1 MNSSTMQ
8 QGRDMTEHV
17 NSSNADR
24 RWSFMRV
31 SAVLFAASVT
41 LGACAEAPAAE
52 QPDDAVAVAVESVT
66 DDRVAQPVVATGTF
80 GSRDDIPLA
89 FKIGGVIARLA
100 VDEGQTVRRG
110 QLLAALDL
118 REIDAL
124 VAKAT
129 VAYDKAVR
137 DEARIHRLFDDSVAT
152 RANWQDAQS
161 QRDAARSDLDA
172 ARVNRDYAV
181 IVAPQDGIV
190 LRRNVTAGSNI
201 AGGTPV
207 LVLGGLARGR
217 VLRVGLPDRDALR
230 TRVGD
235 TAIVRFDALRDE
247 TFRGMVTLVGRS
259 ADART
264 GTYTAEIA
272 LAGAERLPAGLVG
285 RAEIAVRAAGSARMV
300 PVDALVEADVD
311 SATVFTV
318 TSDREPTAQGHRV
331 SLTALHGDRA
341 AVQGIEAGARVIT
354 RGAPYVTNGTRVR
367 IVNAAQL
374 PAGQLPTGDR
384 AR

>member
-8 QGRDMTEHV
+8 QGRDMTQHAIR
-17 NSSNADR
+17 SSTNI
-24 RWSFMRV
+24 RWSLMRA
-31 SAVLFAASVT
+31 SAVLFAATVT
-41 LGACAEAPAAE
+41 LHACAEAPAAE

-100 VDEGQTVRRG
+100 VDEGQNVRRG

-124 VAKAT
+124 VAKAN
-129 VAYDKAVR
+129 VAFDKAVR

-161 QRDAARSDLDA
+161 QRDAARSDLEA

-207 LVLGGLARGR
+207 LLLGGLARGR

-235 TAIVRFDALRDE
+235 TAIVRFDALRGE
-247 TFRGMVTLVGRS
+247 SFRGTVTLVGRA
-259 ADART
+259 ADTRT

-285 RAEIAVRAAGSARMV
+285 RAEISVRAAGSARMV

-318 TSDREPTAQGHRV
+318 SGDREPTAQAHRV
-331 SLTALHGDRA
+331 RLTALHGDRA
-341 AVQGIEAGARVIT
+341 AVQGIDAGARVIT
-354 RGAPYVTNGTRVR
+354 RGAPYVTSGTRVR
-367 IVNAAQL
+367 IVNTA
-374 PAGQLPTGDR
+374 QLPTGDR